1 MKISGISILKWLT
14 ILLLSFACLYL
25 GKAFLVPF
33 AISGVVATLF
43 LPLCRKIERF
53 GVHKGIAAFFCV
65 IILIVFITGLG
76 YVLGWQIQAL
86 SNDATLIKERLTNMI
101 DAVQSFILEHFG
113 ITVNKQMELVSKQ
126 QSAIGSTLSNVA
138 GSIASILTS
147 FLLML
152 VYIFLLL
159 LYRSHIKKFILMLV
173 KDNET
178 TETDRLIESVAYV
191 SQQYLVG
198 LSKMIGCLWIMYGIA
213 FSLLGVK
220 NALFFAFICGILE
233 IIPFIGN
240 ITGTSLTLLVSAA
253 QGSSPSILIG
263 IVGTYGAIQ
272 FIQGWLLEPII
283 VGPQVRINPLFTIIA
298 LIVGELLWG
307 VPGIFLAIPLTAMLK
322 IVFDNVSPLQPYG
335 FLIGEEPRNK
345 EPK

>member
-1 MKISGISILKWLT
+1 MKISGTSIIKWLT
-14 ILLLSFACLYL
+14 IILLSFACIYF
-25 GKAFLVPF
+25 GRAFLVPIS
-33 AISGVVATLF
+33 ISGVIATLF
-43 LPLCRKIERF
+43 LPLCRKIERL
-53 GVHKGIAAFFCV
+53 GVHKSIAAIFCL
-65 IILIVFITGLG
+65 IILVAFITGLG
-76 YVLGWQIQAL
+76 YLLGWQIQAL
-86 SNDATLIKERLTNMI
+86 SNDATLIKERLINMI
-101 DAVQSFILEHFG
+101 DVVQGFVLEHFG

-126 QSAIGSTLSNVA
+126 QSVIGSAIGNLA
-138 GSIASILTS
+138 GSIAGILTN
-147 FLLML
+147 FLFML

-159 LYRSHIKKFILMLV
+159 VYRSHIKKFILMLV
-173 KDNET
+173 KVNET
-178 TETDRLIESVAYV
+178 IETNQLIESVANV

-220 NALFFAFICGILE
+220 NALFFAFLCGILE

-240 ITGTSLTLLVSAA
+240 ITGTLLTLLVSAA
-253 QGSSPSILIG
+253 QGAPPSVLIG
-263 IVGTYGAIQ
+263 IAGVYGAIQ

-335 FLIGEEPRNK
+335 FLIGEEPRIK
-345 EPK
+345 KTK